1 MRLKILRK
9 KEIKMSTIRTFLEYI
24 LTALMV
30 IVPIYL
36 LFSVRLQVSDN
47 VVSGIVYNNQ
57 NNSIFGG
64 KTLFSVRASENT
76 VVTKEN
82 VSNFCLPPNSPYIKL
97 VNEAA
102 KDKNIKVVVTSS
114 KVFMIMSSPWQCV
127 DNVKVERQ

>member
-1 MRLKILRK
+1 MSKLR
-9 KEIKMSTIRTFLEYI
+9 IFWEYI
-24 LTALMV
+24 LAALTV
-30 IVPIYL
+30 AAPIYFL
-36 LFSVRLQVSDN
+36 LSVRLQTSDN

-64 KTLFSVRASENT
+64 NTYFRVRASENT

-82 VSNFCLPPNSPYIKL
+82 TSKFCLPPNSPYIKL

-114 KVFMIMSSPWQCV
+114 KVFTMVLSPWHCV
-127 DNVKVERQ
+127 DNVKVERLN

>member
-1 MRLKILRK
+1 MSKI
-9 KEIKMSTIRTFLEYI
+9 ITFCGYVLI
-24 LTALMV
+24 ALM
-30 IVPIYL
+30 IAVPIYFIL
-36 LFSVRLQVSDN
+36 SVRLQVSDN

-64 KTLFSVRASENT
+64 NTYFSVRASENT

-82 VSNFCLPPNSPYIKL
+82 TSKFCLSPNSPYIKL

-102 KDKNIKVVVTSS
+102 KNKNIKVVVTSS
-114 KVFMIMSSPWQCV
+114 KVFTMASSPWQCV

>member
-1 MRLKILRK
+1 MSKI
-9 KEIKMSTIRTFLEYI
+9 ITFCGYVLI
-24 LTALMV
+24 ALM
-30 IVPIYL
+30 IAVPIYFIL
-36 LFSVRLQVSDN
+36 SVRLQVSDN

-64 KTLFSVRASENT
+64 NTYFSVRASENT

-82 VSNFCLPPNSPYIKL
+82 TSKFCLPSNSPYIKL

-102 KDKNIKVVVTSS
+102 KNKNIKVVVTSS
-114 KVFMIMSSPWQCV
+114 KVFTMVSSPWQCV

>member
-1 MRLKILRK
+1 MSKLR
-9 KEIKMSTIRTFLEYI
+9 IFWEYI
-24 LTALMV
+24 LAALTV
-30 IVPIYL
+30 AVPLYL
-36 LFSVRLQVSDN
+36 LFSVRLQTSDN

-64 KTLFSVRASENT
+64 NTYFRVRASENT

-82 VSNFCLPPNSPYIKL
+82 TSKFCLPPNSPYIKL

-114 KVFMIMSSPWQCV
+114 KVFTMVPSPWHCV
-127 DNVKVERQ
+127 DNVKVERLN

>member
-1 MRLKILRK
+1 MSKLR
-9 KEIKMSTIRTFLEYI
+9 IFWEYI
-24 LTALMV
+24 LAALTV
-30 IVPIYL
+30 AVPIYL
-36 LFSVRLQVSDN
+36 LFSVRLQTSDN

-64 KTLFSVRASENT
+64 NTYFRVRASENT

-82 VSNFCLPPNSPYIKL
+82 TSKFCLPPNSPYIKL

-114 KVFMIMSSPWQCV
+114 KVFTMVPSPWHCV
-127 DNVKVERQ
+127 DNVKVERLN

>member
-1 MRLKILRK
+1 MSKIRN
-9 KEIKMSTIRTFLEYI
+9 FLEYI
-24 LTALMV
+24 LAALT
-30 IVPIYL
+30 IAAPIYFL
-36 LFSVRLQVSDN
+36 LSVRLQTSDN

-64 KTLFSVRASENT
+64 NTYFRVRASENT

-82 VSNFCLPPNSPYIKL
+82 TSKFCLPPNSPYIKL

-114 KVFMIMSSPWQCV
+114 KVFTMVLSPWHCV
-127 DNVKVERQ
+127 DNVKVERLN

>member
-1 MRLKILRK
+1 
-9 KEIKMSTIRTFLEYI
+9 MSTIRNFLEYI

-36 LFSVRLQVSDN
+36 LFSVRIQLSDS

-57 NNSIFGG
+57 NNSVFGG
-64 KTLFSVRASENT
+64 NTYFSVRASENT

-82 VSNFCLPPNSPYIKL
+82 ISKFCLPPNSPYIKL

-102 KDKNIKVVVTSS
+102 KDKNIKVVVTSN
-114 KVFMIMSSPWQCV
+114 KIFTIMSSPWQCV
-127 DNVKVERQ
+127 DNVKVEKSN